1 MNQINSEY
9 RHFSRSDLLIIR
21 QYYIYILYIT
31 KIENKITSKVK
42 RGYYLDL
49 LTPETMKLLGNTENM
64 ITNVKNGKN

>member
-21 QYYIYILYIT
+21 QYYIYIYIT

-42 RGYYLDL
+42 HGYYLDL

>member
-1 MNQINSEY
+1 MYIY
-9 RHFSRSDLLIIR
+9 KYIYKYIYIYI
-21 QYYIYILYIT
+21 YYIYIYIYIYIT